1 MRADARSYRPI
12 LVLPE
17 EDSDAT
23 VPPIWKDIAVSLTLA
38 LVLCLAFLL

>member
-1 MRADARSYRPI
+1 MEARTYRHRPV
-12 LVLPE
+12 LVLPD
-17 EDSDAT
+17 EDFDAT